1 MVMFFGLCN
10 SPSTFQAMMD
20 WIFRLIIDK
29 REPRGTKVGK
39 YMDDCYDS
47 FFLPYYTQIH
57 RTAFFPLS
65 PILS

>member
-1 MVMFFGLCN
+1 MGYTPRVEWN
-10 SPSTFQAMMD
+10 ISPSQIPAVEE
-20 WIFRLIIDK
+20 RL
-29 REPRGTKVGK
+29 GK
-39 YMDDCYDS
+39 LEDNRVEAFMNILKAQCYDS